1 MTSATNPET
10 NPESPTAATGRAGPA
25 GGAEPAVG
33 VEPSGPTPGEPVG
46 HAVRPPVELAP
57 LAGELSSV
65 RFATVARR
73 LGETA
78 RSEGLAPPAF
88 RSPPR
93 SGGTSRTIR
102 REPDGSATVSVA
114 LRDRPAV
121 AVIGDMIDGI
131 VVAAG
136 RTGPE
141 AGLTRDVLWRSVAE
155 LIDAEIVR
163 ALSRLPTGGHAA
175 A

>member
-1 MTSATNPET
+1 MTSATNPEID
-10 NPESPTAATGRAGPA
+10 PEETAAPDRAGPGA
-25 GGAEPAVG
+25 PGGQARQA
-33 VEPSGPTPGEPVG
+33 SGEQTGDHP
-46 HAVRPPVELAP
+46 VRPPVELAP
-57 LAGELSSV
+57 LAGELSSL

-78 RSEGLAPPAF
+78 RAEGLTPPAF

-93 SGGTSRTIR
+93 DGAMARTIR
-102 REPDGSATVSVA
+102 READGSATVSVA

-131 VVAAG
+131 VTAAG
-136 RTGPE
+136 RVGPD
-141 AGLTRDVLWRSVAE
+141 AGPTRDVLWRSVAE

-163 ALSRLPTGGHAA
+163 ALSRIPTGGHAA